1 MVSTKKMAVLAIMIT
16 MLLSPIAY
24 AASSTTTSTATASNG
39 GHVIETSI
47 ATSSMGDDA
56 TAISEAIA
64 SENGVVESKSVVG
77 PEDGTAT
84 DIVQN
89 IGKTGTSGILD
100 TVINMNEVP
109 IAIPDIEKPYVPPCE
124 IVCDPYSP
132 PNEDIA
138 PCDSECDDE
147 PEDTPCDNGCD
158 DESDD
163 ASCDSGCDEGSED
176 TPCNSGCDDETEDT
190 SCDSGCND
198 ESDGTPCNNG
208 CNGESEDAPCNNGCD
223 DESEDA
229 PCNSGCNE
237 DSTDTSC
244 NNGCEEVPTCESQS
258 GQDADELVT
267 SIGIDGFGTD
277 MNSFFE
283 RYSLFNLKRGMVLE
297 PDMQ

>member
-1 MVSTKKMAVLAIMIT
+1 MVSTKKMAVLAIVIT

-47 ATSSMGDDA
+47 ATSSIDGDA

-77 PEDGTAT
+77 SEDETAT

-89 IGKTGTSGILD
+89 IGKTGTSDIFNA
-100 TVINMNEVP
+100 VINMNDIPVV
-109 IAIPDIEKPYVPPCE
+109 IPDVEKPYVPPCE
-124 IVCDPYSP
+124 VGCDPYSP
-132 PNEDIA
+132 PNEDSA
-138 PCDSECDDE
+138 PCDSGCDDE
-147 PEDTPCDNGCD
+147 PEDTPCDN
-158 DESDD
+158 
-163 ASCDSGCDEGSED
+163 GCDEGSED
-176 TPCNSGCDDETEDT
+176 TPCNSGCDDDTEDT
-190 SCDSGCND
+190 SCDSGCSD

-237 DSTDTSC
+237 DSTDTPC
-244 NNGCEEVPTCESQS
+244 NNGCEEAPTCESQS

-297 PDMQ
+297 PGMQ